1 MFQPPNKRMDDWIRL
16 ILLNWVL
23 ISFVMFYSILIG
35 LVTGTLLVTVMD
47 GLLQIAGVETPVFA
61 VFPFTPAAT
70 GLITALIA
78 TLFLATFRSLRF
90 NCETG
95 GYISVFSARS
105 LRRLLRKTGIGVGLL
120 VVCAILMRL
129 VVSSG

>member
-1 MFQPPNKRMDDWIRL
+1 MDDWIRL

-35 LVTGTLLVTVMD
+35 LVTGTLLVTVIE
-47 GLLQIAGVETPVFA
+47 GLLRVAGVASPA
-61 VFPFTPAAT
+61 LGVFPFTPAAT
-70 GLITALIA
+70 ALVAALIA

-95 GYISVFSARS
+95 GYISVFSTKS
-105 LRRLLRKTGIGVGLL
+105 LRRLLRRTGIGVGLL
-120 VVCAILMRL
+120 MVSAL
-129 VVSSG
+129 VLRFIAGGG